1 MHKIKAYGIA
11 LYKVEKNSTKL
22 LLCKSVKSLDKWGC
36 LKGVMLKNETPKECA
51 KREFKEECGI
61 IIETYLFEEYFF
73 QENSEKDI
81 GIWLVNAKKIKDL
94 DTYFFKDKL
103 YETFLSWE
111 NSKVKFF
118 DIKDLPNIKRKQTN
132 LIKQIKG
139 FLENKSLSH

>member
-11 LYKVEKNSTKL
+11 LYKVEKNSIKL

-73 QENSEKDI
+73 QENNEKDI

-118 DIKDLPNIKRKQTN
+118 DIKDLPKIKRKQNN
-132 LIKQIKG
+132 LIKQIKDS
-139 FLENKSLSH
+139 LENKSLSH

>member
-11 LYKVEKNSTKL
+11 LYKVEKNSIKL